1 MTPVLR
7 MATVG
12 VLRNLNVRFED
23 GYTRTWEDDWKD
35 QSVLM
40 TGELPVVFSN
50 RNQVIADSC
59 SRPAPWVG
67 RVGRDTETARGLPRS
82 RNLCAWDRAPS
93 DSYLAAIITIS
104 TTQTLSAGNP
114 SRYDSFA
121 LVTRRPGGR
130 SDRFRFTG
138 IG

>member
-12 VLRNLNVRFED
+12 VLQNLDVRLGD

-50 RNQVIADSC
+50 RN
-59 SRPAPWVG
+59 
-67 RVGRDTETARGLPRS
+67 
-82 RNLCAWDRAPS
+82 
-93 DSYLAAIITIS
+93 
-104 TTQTLSAGNP
+104 
-114 SRYDSFA
+114 
-121 LVTRRPGGR
+121 
-130 SDRFRFTG
+130 
-138 IG
+138 